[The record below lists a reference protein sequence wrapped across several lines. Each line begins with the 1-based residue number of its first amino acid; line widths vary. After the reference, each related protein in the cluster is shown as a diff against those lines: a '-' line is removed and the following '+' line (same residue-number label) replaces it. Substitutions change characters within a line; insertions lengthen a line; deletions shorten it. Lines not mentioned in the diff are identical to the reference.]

1 MKSPPESE
9 EALLVGARMLAGRRL
24 GELAAQLGVPL
35 PANGRAAKGWTGQ
48 LIERALGADA
58 GNLPLPDFQL
68 LGVELKTIPVDNQGR
83 PQESTYVCRAPG
95 APQPGSEWE
104 ASTVRIKLRRVLWLP
119 IEAAT
124 GATMSTRRLGWA
136 FLWSPSPKAEK
147 ILREDWE
154 ELHDLLCLGQHA
166 SISARLGTYLQ
177 LRPKG
182 ADARETGKGFDE
194 EGAAARV
201 PPMGFYLRA
210 AFTRLVLAESL
221 A

>member
-1 MKSPPESE
+1 MLS
-9 EALLVGARMLAGRRL
+9 GARMLAGRRL

-35 PANGRAAKGWTGQ
+35 PANTRSGKGWTGQ

-58 GNLPLPDFQL
+58 GNLPLPDFRA
-68 LGVELKTIPVDNQGR
+68 LGVELKTIPVDGRGR

-95 APQPGSEWE
+95 APRPGTRWE
-104 ASTVRIKLRRVLWLP
+104 DSPVRLKLQRVLWLP
-119 IEAAT
+119 IEAA
-124 GATMSTRRLGWA
+124 AEVAMSTRRLGWA
-136 FLWSPSPKAEK
+136 FLWSPSPKVEK

-154 ELHDLLCLGQHA
+154 ELHDLLCLGQQA
-166 SISARLGTYLQ
+166 SVSARLGTYLQ

-201 PPMGFYLRA
+201 PAMGFYLRA

-221 A
+221 S